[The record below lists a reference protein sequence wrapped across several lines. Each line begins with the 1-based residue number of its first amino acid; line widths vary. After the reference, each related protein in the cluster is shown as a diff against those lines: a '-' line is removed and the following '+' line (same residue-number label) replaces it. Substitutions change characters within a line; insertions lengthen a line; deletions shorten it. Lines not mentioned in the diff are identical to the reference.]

1 MDWPFS
7 SDSLASLGA
16 GQAKLVL
23 LHPADGTAGADEDVA
38 ATGAEPAGWV
48 TRCQARQCLR
58 FERGRQPQR
67 GVLLKREADPCAGL
81 HAEQGG
87 DAEQEDHER
96 QRGSRL
102 LPGGFASAQQS
113 RKSAH
118 TDSQPQA
125 AARDPRPPVHRQP
138 GGDDLVPC
146 QFGGFELS
154 GLAGKAEVL
163 ARGVVEGVQPQ
174 GLFPGED
181 SLAGAVALPLGVA
194 QVLQRPGGG
203 LERDGLAEG
212 FGCLRVVRGTVGSD
226 SSLEKGVGGGS
237 ERSQWQK
244 RGEQKGEG
252 CRKSKVR
259 SQESGGR
266 RLSGKWWSLYS
277 LASSCC
283 NTRSRSDWRGSSSAG
298 LVDAVL
304 KLLASVTLKNRC
316 TTSPAR
322 PERSGSGRS
331 GRTSAPTRARG
342 SAG

>member
-1 MDWPFS
+1 MDWPS
-7 SDSLASLGA
+7 SS
-16 GQAKLVL
+16 
-23 LHPADGTAGADEDVA
+23 DGTAGADKDVA
-38 ATGAEPAGWV
+38 ATGAEPAGRV
-48 TRCQARQCLR
+48 TRGQSRQGLR

-67 GVLLKREADPCAGL
+67 GVLLECEADPRAGL
-81 HAEQGG
+81 DAEKGG
-87 DAEQEDHER
+87 NAEQEDHQR

-102 LPGGFASAQQS
+102 LPGGFASAQQP

-138 GGDDLVPC
+138 GRDDLVPC
-146 QFGGFELS
+146 QFGGFELG

-163 ARGVVEGVQPQ
+163 ARRVVEGVQPQ

-194 QVLQRPGGG
+194 PALQRPGGG

-259 SQESGGR
+259 RPEAEGR
-266 RLSGKWWSLYS
+266 RVQHGARSLHS
-277 LASSCC
+277 LFSNCC
-283 NTRSRSDWRGSSSAG
+283 STRSRSDWRGSSSAG
-298 LVDAVL
+298 VVDAVL
-304 KLLASVTLKNRC
+304 RLLASVTSKKRC

-322 PERSGSGRS
+322 PERSSSGRS
-331 GRTSAPTRARG
+331 GRTSAPTSARG